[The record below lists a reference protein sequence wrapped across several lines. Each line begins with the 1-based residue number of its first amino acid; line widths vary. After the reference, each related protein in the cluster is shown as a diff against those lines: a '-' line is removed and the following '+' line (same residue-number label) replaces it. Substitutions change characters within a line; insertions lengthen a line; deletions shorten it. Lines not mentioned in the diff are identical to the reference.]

1 MEHRYDGKASV
12 SGALHKMKKEVTK
25 AGKMVCV
32 CDGVF
37 DFVCHVCVCVCVM
50 CVCNAW
56 LYERERA
63 RARAF

>member
-32 CDGVF
+32 RPPPHRPF
-37 DFVCHVCVCVCVM
+37 PFESSPTNLLFRIIRHR
-50 CVCNAW
+50 
-56 LYERERA
+56 LE
-63 RARAF
+63 